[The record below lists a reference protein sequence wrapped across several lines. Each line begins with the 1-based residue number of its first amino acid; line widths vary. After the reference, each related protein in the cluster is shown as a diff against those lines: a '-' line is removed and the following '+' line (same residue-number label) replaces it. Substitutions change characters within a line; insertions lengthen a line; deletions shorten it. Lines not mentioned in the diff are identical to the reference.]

1 MVRHR
6 LKSLLPCNII
16 ILECQHS
23 SSFIYI
29 VNLGVGSNYYHPV
42 TCATITALVNS
53 NLRYN
58 YVCHKHLNGWDVG
71 RQNDQFC
78 GSANQ
83 KNTSMALLRSF
94 PMPEKAFGIQCWNVG
109 RQVGRQVRKVYIEI
123 VLRGFHCDE
132 KESALTIRPSSF
144 EQFSQA
150 LCPLKLEPRVV
161 YY

>member
-1 MVRHR
+1 MVRHI

-83 KNTSMALLRSF
+83 KTLQWHFYARFQCLRRLLVY
-94 PMPEKAFGIQCWNVG
+94 NVG
-109 RQVGRQVRKVYIEI
+109 MQVGRQVRKVYIEI